1 VIEKLILF
9 WGWTRNEK
17 SYQNLINTAPP
28 NWQIQSIPYEDLV
41 PNGNTAKL
49 NQAILEFLAKRQ
61 LDKVNLAGHSLGGAL
76 ALLFAHDHPEKVKGL
91 FLLDSEGIPGHET
104 ITEMFKN
111 FYLSHTSHARKKII
125 ENTKAILR
133 IIKKPIL
140 HLRLAQFAHNIDIQR
155 QAQEL
160 KTPTVIIWGEKD
172 RIVPLWQGQKLHE
185 LIPNSK
191 FLILKDMDHDWV
203 IYNPEKFWQNIR

>member
-1 VIEKLILF
+1 
-9 WGWTRNEK
+9 
-17 SYQNLINTAPP
+17 
-28 NWQIQSIPYEDLV
+28 
-41 PNGNTAKL
+41 
-49 NQAILEFLAKRQ
+49 
-61 LDKVNLAGHSLGGAL
+61 
-76 ALLFAHDHPEKVKGL
+76 
-91 FLLDSEGIPGHET
+91 
-104 ITEMFKN
+104 
-111 FYLSHTSHARKKII
+111 
-125 ENTKAILR
+125 
-133 IIKKPIL
+133 L